1 MSSLPLL
8 ERRAAELG
16 VPLTPRQLDAF
27 ERYRHELLAWNER
40 VNLTSITEPDEVER
54 RHFVD
59 SLTCLLALND
69 LLEEC
74 PAATLIDI
82 GTGGGFPG
90 LPLKIARPEIR
101 LTLLDS
107 VRKKTEFLEHLVRA
121 LGLCDVTVLTARA
134 EELGQQPQYR
144 ERYDAAV
151 SRALAELPVLLE
163 LCLPFVR
170 VGGRLVAPRRGD
182 LLAQQA
188 EAERAAREL
197 GGVFRAPIP
206 VDLGP
211 GYTGY
216 GLVVV
221 DKAAPTPPRYPRRP
235 GIPAK
240 RPLV

>member
-16 VPLTPRQLDAF
+16 VPLTPRQLAAF

-59 SLTCLLALND
+59 SLTCLLGLND
-69 LLEEC
+69 LLEER

-90 LPLKIARPEIR
+90 LPLKIARPEIQ

-107 VRKKTEFLEHLVRA
+107 VRKKTEFLEYLVCA
-121 LGLCDVTVLTARA
+121 LGLRDVTIVTARA
-134 EELGQQPQYR
+134 EELGQHPQYR

-221 DKAAPTPPRYPRRP
+221 DKVAPTPPRYPRRP